1 MHRFLLMAGLSLAAA
16 LGPQAQAATAQA
28 ATAQAA
34 TAKAAA
40 PHTPSYIEFNVAD
53 PVRAKAFYGAVFG
66 WSFTDYGPDYASF
79 ATVGAN
85 GGFARGRPGGAG
97 GPLMVFPVAD
107 LEGAQDRVKA
117 AGGTVTKPIFSFPGG
132 RRFHF
137 RDMDGYEV
145 AAWSEP

>member
-1 MHRFLLMAGLSLAAA
+1 MHRILMMAGLGLAAA
-16 LGPQAQAATAQA
+16 LAPQVLAP
-28 ATAQAA
+28 
-34 TAKAAA
+34 KADAA
-40 PHTPSYIEFNVAD
+40 PAAQTPAYIEFNVAD
-53 PVRAKAFYGAVFG
+53 PGRAKAFYGAVFG
-66 WSFTDYGPDYASF
+66 WRFTDYGPDYASF

-85 GGFARGRPGGAG
+85 GGFARGKSGGAG

-107 LEGAQDRVKA
+107 LDAAQDRVKA

-137 RDMDGYEV
+137 RDLDGYDV

>member
-1 MHRFLLMAGLSLAAA
+1 MHRILLMAGLSLAAA
-16 LGPQAQAATAQA
+16 LGTQTR
-28 ATAQAA
+28 
-34 TAKAAA
+34 AA
-40 PHTPSYIEFNVAD
+40 PAPQTPAYIEFNVAD

-79 ATVGAN
+79 ATAGAN
-85 GGFARGRPGGAG
+85 GGFARGRPLGAG

-107 LEGAQDRVKA
+107 LDAAQDRVKA

-137 RDMDGYEV
+137 RDLDGYDV